1 MKNAIVEMILNL
13 LVSQAGAGFEWLES
27 ELESNDVEYDEY
39 ILDVVCYSS
48 THSYMQNKLRALAA
62 STTETKIDDKLVD
75 EWLEFAEL
83 HLDPDMSMEDAKE
96 RAEELGF
103 AGLIK

>member
-13 LVSQAGAGFEWLES
+13 LVSQAGAGFEWLENK
-27 ELESNDVEYDEY
+27 LESNDVEYDDY

-48 THSYMQNKLRALAA
+48 THPYMQDKLRALAA
-62 STTETKIDDKLVD
+62 STEETKIDDKLVD

-83 HLDPDMSMEDAKE
+83 RLDPDMSMEDAKE

>member
-13 LVSQAGAGFEWLES
+13 LVSQAGAGFEWLENK
-27 ELESNDVEYDEY
+27 LASNDVEYDDY
-39 ILDVVCYSS
+39 ILDVVCYAS
-48 THSYMQNKLRALAA
+48 TRPYMENKLREFAA
-62 STTETKIDDKLVD
+62 STETKIDDKLVD

-83 HLDPDMSMEDAKE
+83 YLDPTMNMEDAKE